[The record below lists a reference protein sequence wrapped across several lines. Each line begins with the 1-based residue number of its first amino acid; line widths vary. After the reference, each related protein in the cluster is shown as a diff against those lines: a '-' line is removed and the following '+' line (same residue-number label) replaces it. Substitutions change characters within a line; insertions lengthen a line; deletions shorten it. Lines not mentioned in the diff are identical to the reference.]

1 MDEIVAQNK
10 AINAGNFKTWVES
23 HPPVEIEQANK
34 ARRRLKSEF
43 NVNPSPLKLHDD
55 RLPKRPASNA
65 YSYFVKA
72 RHSGDGFRKLSKE
85 LGEEWK
91 SLSAAEKKPYQ
102 DLAVAEFT
110 KYKQEMEKIRSA

>member
-23 HPPVEIEQANK
+23 HSPAEIDQANK
-34 ARRRLKSEF
+34 ARRRLKREF

-72 RHSGDGFRKLSKE
+72 RHGGAGLLSKE

-91 SLSAAEKKPYQ
+91 SLPAAERKPYQ
-102 DLAVAEFT
+102 DLAAAEFV
-110 KYKQEMEKIRSA
+110 KYKQEMEKIHSA